1 MSALKV
7 LAFFV
12 SIWLVAFVALPWA
25 VPRLA
30 ENEFMQDAG
39 IARLVESRDLLNI
52 QMESTRESW
61 RALLDAWRPQ

>member
-12 SIWLVAFVALPWA
+12 SLWLVAFVALPWA

-39 IARLVESRDLLNI
+39 IDGLVESLNALDA

-61 RALLDAWRPQ
+61 RSLVDAVRPQ

>member
-12 SIWLVAFVALPWA
+12 SLWLVAFVALPWA

-39 IARLVESRDLLNI
+39 INRLVESLDSLDA

-61 RALLDAWRPQ
+61 RSLVDAWRPQ

>member
-12 SIWLVAFVALPWA
+12 SLWLVVFVALPWA

-30 ENEFMQDAG
+30 ENEFMQDAD
-39 IARLVESRDLLNI
+39 IDRLVESLDSLDA
-52 QMESTRESW
+52 QMESKRESW
-61 RALLDAWRPQ
+61 RSLVDAVRPQ